1 MKTYTVTEYE
11 MEDYKNFREGMTNE
25 EAVELLNR
33 IERGW
38 IPDYNFDGTEGDY
51 ENYQLH
57 QAIYKGIEALKTVGE
72 VENDEL

>member
-11 MEDYKNFREGMTNE
+11 MEDYEKFRKGITNE
-25 EAVELLNR
+25 KAVELLTR
-33 IERGW
+33 IEREH

-57 QAIYKGIEALKTVGE
+57 QAIYKGIEALKQME
-72 VENDEL
+72 R

>member
-72 VENDEL
+72 VEK

>member
-38 IPDYNFDGTEGDY
+38 IPDYNFDGTESDY

-57 QAIYKGIEALKTVGE
+57 QAIYKGIEALKTVEEE
-72 VENDEL
+72 V

>member
-1 MKTYTVTEYE
+1 MRTYTVTEYE

-25 EAVELLNR
+25 KAVELLNR

>member
-1 MKTYTVTEYE
+1 MRTYTVTEYE

-38 IPDYNFDGTEGDY
+38 IPDYNFDGTESDY

-72 VENDEL
+72 MENDKL